1 MSLKKNSDWWSIS
14 AVVVLVISGLVVLA
28 DAKFKKAV
36 KNKGDR
42 AMYINPIVTTV
53 TYIQQLKSNS
63 VIGTASGFFYSRNG
77 RLFLVTNRHVVRGE
91 QPGKTPDTLRLF
103 LHRDPNNISNNDT
116 YNVPLY
122 SSSDTPS
129 WKDHPI
135 HQVAD
140 VALLELDADAIKS
153 RFFIKA
159 WSAAEFLPSKYVLDP
174 GEDVFIMGY
183 PRGFFDPQHNLPVFR
198 NAMIAS
204 VYGVPFR
211 GNPCFLT
218 DANLHLGTSGSPVI
232 TKPKSTWVDSD
243 GNTNMVTG
251 NPYYIVG
258 IHSGTYSVNLS
269 DVNEPLGLGVAWYI
283 QIVDDIAKSFGGR

>member
-1 MSLKKNSDWWSIS
+1 M
-14 AVVVLVISGLVVLA
+14 A
-28 DAKFKKAV
+28 
-36 KNKGDR
+36 
-42 AMYINPIVTTV
+42 INPIVTTV
-53 TYIQQLKSNS
+53 TYVEQLKSNS
-63 VIGTASGFFYSRNG
+63 IIGTASGFFYSRDD
-77 RLFLVTNRHVVRGE
+77 RLFLTTNRHVVRDEESG
-91 QPGKTPDTLRLF
+91 TIPDTLRLF

-116 YNVPLY
+116 FDVPLY
-122 SSSDTPS
+122 STSQMPL
-129 WKDHPI
+129 WKDHPT

-140 VALLELDADAIKS
+140 VALLELNADAIRG
-153 RFFIKA
+153 RFFVKP
-159 WSAAEFLPSKYVLDP
+159 WSLAKFLPSKYILDP

-218 DANLHLGTSGSPVI
+218 DANLHPGTSGSPVI
-232 TKPKSTWVDSD
+232 TKPKSAWVDSE
-243 GNTNMVTG
+243 GNTRMVTG

-283 QIVDDIAKSFGGR
+283 QIVDDIAKSFEN